1 MMAQG
6 VMIFAEVAGG
16 ELASI
21 AKEMLG
27 AGRRMADALGEPL
40 QAAVLGHEVQ
50 AVAQEA
56 IYHGADSVYVIDD
69 PALEHYQTASYTKA
83 MATLVKQIEPNI
95 LLVGISDN
103 GRDLGPRLAF
113 RLHTGM
119 ASDCVDLTIN
129 PDSKLME
136 ATRPVSGGNAMA
148 VIVVEQARPQMAT
161 VRAKTMEP
169 AERDESR
176 QGSIEAVSVEI
187 DAASLPVTIVEQ
199 VQSEAAGVRLEDA
212 DVVLSGG
219 RGFKG
224 PDDFYNILEPCAKAL
239 GGAIGASRAA
249 VDEGWVPTQ
258 MQVGLTGK
266 IVSPKLYIACAISG
280 AAQHMAGC
288 GYSKTI
294 VAVNRDPDAP
304 IYQRANI
311 GVVGDYTKVIPAF
324 RKKCEELM
332 R

>member
-1 MMAQG
+1 MAQG
-6 VMIFAEVAGG
+6 VMVFAEVANG
-16 ELASI
+16 ELSAI

-27 AGRRMADALGEPL
+27 TGRRLADALGEPL
-40 QAAVLGHEVQ
+40 QAAVVGKGVGD
-50 AVAQEA
+50 AAQEA
-56 IYHGADSVYVIDD
+56 IYHGADVAYTAENDTL
-69 PALEHYQTASYTKA
+69 AQYQTMSYTDA
-83 MATLVKQIEPNI
+83 METVVKQVEPSI
-95 LLVGISDN
+95 LLVGMSDN

-119 ASDCVDLTIN
+119 ASDCVNLTIN
-129 PDSKLME
+129 ADSKLME
-136 ATRPVSGGNAMA
+136 ATRPVSGGNATA
-148 VIVVEQARPQMAT
+148 TVVIENTRPQMAT
-161 VRAKTMEP
+161 VRGKTSEP
-169 AERDESR
+169 AVRDDSR
-176 QGSIEAVSVEI
+176 SGSVEAIAVEI
-187 DAASLPVTIVEQ
+187 DAASLTTTVVER
-199 VQSEAAGVRLEDA
+199 VKAESEGVRLEDA
-212 DVVLSGG
+212 DIVISGG

-224 PDDFYNILEPCAKAL
+224 PDDFHSILEPCAKTL
-239 GGAIGASRAA
+239 NGAVGASRAA

-266 IVSPKLYIACAISG
+266 IVSPRLYIACAISG

-324 RKKCEELM
+324 HKKVAELLQ
-332 R
+332 

>member
-1 MMAQG
+1 MAQG
-6 VMIFAEVAGG
+6 VLVFAEVANG
-16 ELASI
+16 ELSSI

-27 AGRRMADALGEPL
+27 AGRALADALGEPL
-40 QAAVLGHEVQ
+40 QAAVLGNGVDG
-50 AVAQEA
+50 VAQEA
-56 IYHGADSVYVIDD
+56 IYHGAEIAYV
-69 PALEHYQTASYTKA
+69 ANAAELEQYQTKSYTDA
-83 MATLVKQIEPNI
+83 METVVKQVDPNV
-95 LLVGISDN
+95 LLIGMSDN
-103 GRDLGPRLAF
+103 GRDLGPRLGF
-113 RLHTGM
+113 RLRTGL
-119 ASDCVDLTIN
+119 ASDCVDLAIN
-129 PDSKLME
+129 AESKLME

-148 VIVVEQARPQMAT
+148 TVVVETARPQMAT
-161 VRAKTMEP
+161 VRGKTMEQ
-169 AERDESR
+169 AERDDSR
-176 QGSIEAVSVEI
+176 SGSIEQIAVEI
-187 DAASLPVTIVEQ
+187 GADSLPVTIVERVKAESQ
-199 VQSEAAGVRLEDA
+199 GIRLEDA

-224 PDDFYNILEPCAKAL
+224 PDDFQGILDPCAKL
-239 GGAIGASRAA
+239 LNGAVGASRAA

-266 IVSPKLYIACAISG
+266 IVSPNLYIACAISG

-324 RKKCEELM
+324 QKKCEELLQ
-332 R
+332 

>member
-1 MMAQG
+1 MAQG
-6 VMIFAEVAGG
+6 VMVFAEVANG
-16 ELASI
+16 ELSAI

-27 AGRRMADALGEPL
+27 VGRSLADALGEPL
-40 QAAVLGHEVQ
+40 QAAVVGNGVGD
-50 AVAQEA
+50 VAQEA
-56 IYHGADSVYVIDD
+56 IAHGADVAYTAENE
-69 PALEHYQTASYTKA
+69 ALAQYQTMSYTDA
-83 MATLVKQIEPNI
+83 VEAVVKQVEPNV
-95 LLVGISDN
+95 LVIGMSDN

-113 RLHTGM
+113 RLHTGL
-119 ASDCVDLTIN
+119 ASDCVSLKIN

-136 ATRPVSGGNAMA
+136 AIRPVSGGNAMA
-148 VIVVEQARPQMAT
+148 TVVVENARPQMAT
-161 VRAKTMEP
+161 VRGKTAEP
-169 AERDESR
+169 AMRDDSR
-176 QGSIEAVSVEI
+176 SGSVEAIAVEI
-187 DAASLPVTIVEQ
+187 DAASLTTTVVER
-199 VQSEAAGVRLEDA
+199 VKAESEGVRLEDA
-212 DVVLSGG
+212 EIVLSGG

-224 PDDFYNILEPCAKAL
+224 PDDFYGILEPCAKTMN
-239 GGAIGASRAA
+239 GAVGASRAA

-311 GVVGDYTKVIPAF
+311 GVVGDYTKVLPAF
-324 RKKCEELM
+324 HKKVEELLQ
-332 R
+332 